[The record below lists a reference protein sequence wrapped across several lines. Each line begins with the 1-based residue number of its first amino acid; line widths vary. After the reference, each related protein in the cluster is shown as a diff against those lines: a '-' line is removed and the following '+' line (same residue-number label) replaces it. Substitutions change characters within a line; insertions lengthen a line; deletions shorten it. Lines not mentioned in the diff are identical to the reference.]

1 MISRI
6 AGTNIVSAYTPIA
19 EMEERIIIILQAEM
33 ELHALHSLHS
43 SQFCGLICTMH
54 IAYIYNYFEIGALGL
69 SYSPAISSYN
79 ILSTTKS

>member
-19 EMEERIIIILQAEM
+19 KMEERIIIILQADNG
-33 ELHALHSLHS
+33 
-43 SQFCGLICTMH
+43 GLMCTMH

>member
-19 EMEERIIIILQAEM
+19 EMEERIIIIQAYNGI
-33 ELHALHSLHS
+33 ACIAQSA
-43 SQFCGLICTMH
+43 QFVDLCAQCTMH

>member
-19 EMEERIIIILQAEM
+19 EMEERIIIILQADNGWTYVM
-33 ELHALHSLHS
+33 
-43 SQFCGLICTMH
+43 CTMH

>member
-1 MISRI
+1 M
-6 AGTNIVSAYTPIA
+6 
-19 EMEERIIIILQAEM
+19 
-33 ELHALHSLHS
+33 
-43 SQFCGLICTMH
+43 CTMH